1 MSLNH
6 IIKRLKQ
13 LKSAQYV
20 FALNLFNRWPIS
32 QRSGMSTYSWPAQHY
47 WAQTVFEK
55 LWLCALF
62 GLRLWIALRG
72 AEELASHVSSK
83 VLMGATVANGLLKK
97 KTHSFQL
104 FFHQLK
110 RSLKNSS
117 ESGSICSIEV
127 NSSPV
132 SPGYWPSQQ
141 EPPANPYT
149 ESEWERGREEGGW
162 SRNERERQ
170 AISEKNGHLWGRRPE
185 MQRTKDSEEEAD
197 EGERWEKL
205 NSEIGEGDE
214 VGGEKNKR
222 RVTETYRC

>member
-13 LKSAQYV
+13 LKSAQYLSTKAHRFISFSNCLYCSLYSWTCVGDKDNVLHQGDNTDGACVPVRTFRVICICTGLERLHTVPGTDFHKARMLVWHSATEYV

-83 VLMGATVANGLLKK
+83 VLMGATLAIGL
-97 KTHSFQL
+97 
-104 FFHQLK
+104 
-110 RSLKNSS
+110 
-117 ESGSICSIEV
+117 
-127 NSSPV
+127 
-132 SPGYWPSQQ
+132 
-141 EPPANPYT
+141 
-149 ESEWERGREEGGW
+149 
-162 SRNERERQ
+162 
-170 AISEKNGHLWGRRPE
+170 
-185 MQRTKDSEEEAD
+185 
-197 EGERWEKL
+197 
-205 NSEIGEGDE
+205 
-214 VGGEKNKR
+214 
-222 RVTETYRC
+222 